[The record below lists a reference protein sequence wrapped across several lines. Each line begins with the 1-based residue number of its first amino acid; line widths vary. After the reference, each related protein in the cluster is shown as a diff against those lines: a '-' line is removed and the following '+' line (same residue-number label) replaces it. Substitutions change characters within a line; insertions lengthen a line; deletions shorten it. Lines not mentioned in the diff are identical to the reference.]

1 MEAQC
6 PSNRVDA
13 FQIEDPLVVFKTYS
27 QEKVQRW
34 LQTDPSFQ
42 ADLYQ
47 EAISLVLNR
56 LKKSK
61 TRTV

>member
-1 MEAQC
+1 MATQQL
-6 PSNRVDA
+6 SNTAEA
-13 FQIEDPLVVFKTYS
+13 FQIEDPLRVFKTYS
-27 QEKVQRW
+27 QEEIQRW

-47 EAISLVLNR
+47 EAVSLVLNR
-56 LKKSK
+56 LKNSK